1 MRKQVVP
8 SKAAKPGS
16 RSGAPRSIEAA
27 PRASAP
33 APAKKRRRTDWE
45 AVERDY
51 RTGKF
56 TLRELEAK
64 HGADNGL
71 ISRQAKKYGWT
82 QDLSKAIKAAT
93 NAKLVEQLVSKEIS
107 SAQQKVSTTV
117 LAAAEMNKDVI
128 LGHRKDIRMLR
139 EIAVDLADEL
149 HQIGKVDLKSIASM
163 LEDDSLTQEQVASL
177 REGIAAVTKLPTRI
191 LGVQR
196 LSQAIGRVQ
205 ALERQAFGL
214 DDPETPPPVDEI
226 GDLSDEELDA
236 RINERIHVAGR

>member
-1 MRKQVVP
+1 MKPAQKP
-8 SKAAKPGS
+8 STAQQTG
-16 RSGAPRSIEAA
+16 RTDAPQSPEGK
-27 PRASAP
+27 PRASGVT
-33 APAKKRRRTDWE
+33 PAKRKRTDWE

-71 ISRQAKKYGWT
+71 ISRKAKKDGWT
-82 QDLSKAIKAAT
+82 QDLSRAIKAAT
-93 NAKLVEQLVSKEIS
+93 NAKLVEELVSKEIS
-107 SAQQKVSTTV
+107 DSQQKVSTTV
-117 LAAAEMNKDVI
+117 LAAAEANKEVI

-139 EIAVDLADEL
+139 EIAVDLASEL
-149 HQIGKVDLKSIASM
+149 QQVSKVDLKSIASM
-163 LEDDSLTQEQVASL
+163 LEDDGLTQDQLSAM

-236 RINERIHVAGR
+236 RISERMRVAGI